1 MVAPL
6 QTGGARCPLTQDGG
20 RRLQRC
26 RSLRACLSAA
36 RPTETVDAPPKGA
49 GDLRQEVIGTR
60 PGNEK
65 GPPKRAFEKLCAYP
79 MVNITGDSREGISQ
93 PGRLFSARSVSPG
106 LRAKE
111 FLHPSYLYC
120 DEIRVNPVPG
130 ASRHGMPAVRTI
142 QPCVS
147 ANFPSV
153 QEDPSKRARAGKL
166 CGQTDLSTLSG

>member
-60 PGNEK
+60 PGNAK
-65 GPPKRAFEKLCAYP
+65 GPGTIR
-79 MVNITGDSREGISQ
+79 
-93 PGRLFSARSVSPG
+93 G
-106 LRAKE
+106 LP
-111 FLHPSYLYC
+111 FHYTT
-120 DEIRVNPVPG
+120 EIRRGYFRRAAEQSEATSPLYHCFPES
-130 ASRHGMPAVRTI
+130 SRIGHLWP
-142 QPCVS
+142 
-147 ANFPSV
+147 
-153 QEDPSKRARAGKL
+153 
-166 CGQTDLSTLSG
+166 TLSLYHGFQASPRIGHLFVTPDSPIFRLIQTKPGIGYSG